1 LAKIEGTFK
10 DHIFYKR
17 ILAKEIIKGDQLNR
31 KMECI
36 TLHIKNK
43 IECLENLESQQ
54 LVKEKA
60 ELLQNVINLSE
71 EVRFFYSVRQLLRK
85 K

>member
-1 LAKIEGTFK
+1 
-10 DHIFYKR
+10 
-17 ILAKEIIKGDQLNR
+17 
-31 KMECI
+31 MECI